1 MIFWENLHKFS
12 IVMSLVCL
20 CNQIQERC
28 LPLIKG
34 QKHPYVVTSGD
45 KTQITI
51 MSCISAAGYAIPPC
65 IIFQHK
71 RKVDDYLRVGEVPD
85 TYYNV
90 SDSGWMN
97 GAIFEDWFENHFLFH
112 APAARP
118 LILLLDGHSSHYN
131 INAIKLA
138 TAARVIILCLPPNTT
153 HMLQPL
159 D

>member
-1 MIFWENLHKFS
+1 MMITLSFIATRDKLSSTLNDNTRELHG
-12 IVMSLVCL
+12 
-20 CNQIQERC
+20 
-28 LPLIKG
+28 LIKG

-51 MSCISAAGYAIPPC
+51 MSCISAAGNAIPPC
-65 IIFQHK
+65 INFQQK
-71 RKVDDYLRVGEVPD
+71 RKVDDYLRLGEVPD

-118 LILLLDGHSSHYN
+118 LILLLDGHLSHYN
-131 INAIKLA
+131 INASKLA
-138 TAARVIILCLPPNTT
+138 AAARVIIFCLPPNTT
-153 HMLQPL
+153 HMLQLL
-159 D
+159 DKE